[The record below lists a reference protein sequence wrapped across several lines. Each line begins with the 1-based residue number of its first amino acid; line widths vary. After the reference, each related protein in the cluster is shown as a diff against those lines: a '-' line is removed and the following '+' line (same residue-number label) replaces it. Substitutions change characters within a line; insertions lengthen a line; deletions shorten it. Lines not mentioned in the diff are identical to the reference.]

1 VSGISCH
8 VLDTALGRP
17 AVGVVI
23 RLDRLTGDSPDEASS
38 WSTLV
43 RSLTNLDGRASGL
56 EADQGRVLGLHRLT
70 FETEEYFQ
78 RTGQAIFYPRVSV
91 QFVVGSRD
99 DNYHVP
105 LLLSP
110 FGYATYR
117 GS

>member
-1 VSGISCH
+1 MSGISCH

-17 AVGVVI
+17 AAGVGI
-23 RLDRLTGDSPDEASS
+23 RLDRLTGGSPDEVGS
-38 WSTLV
+38 WSLLAHAV
-43 RSLTNLDGRASGL
+43 TNTDGRASAL
-56 EADQGRVLGLHRLT
+56 EATHGRALGLHRIT

-78 RTGQAIFYPRVSV
+78 RTGQALFYPRVVV
-91 QFVVGSRD
+91 QFIVGSRD

-110 FGYATYR
+110 FGYTTYR

>member
-17 AVGVVI
+17 AAGVGI
-23 RLDRLTGDSPDEASS
+23 RLDRLTSGSPDAGS
-38 WSTLV
+38 WSALGRV
-43 RSLTNLDGRASGL
+43 VTNTDGRAAAL
-56 EADQGRVLGLHRLT
+56 EQRHVRALGLHRIT
-70 FETEEYFQ
+70 FETEDYFQ
-78 RTGQAIFYPRVSV
+78 RTGQALFYPSVVV
-91 QFVVGSRD
+91 QFIVTSHD

-110 FGYATYR
+110 FGYSTYR